1 MSTFGLKIYLSI
13 DPSEPLAL
21 RQSAEDCLL
30 KFGAIPVSSPTNP
43 TQNQSLQSVL
53 QDCRA
58 FVHVAGSHSTSDPLN
73 HYQPISYDQ
82 GGRTPTQREY
92 EVALALQMEIY
103 LFVCSPSFDSTPAS
117 PPTVVPP
124 HILAPPHDP
133 HRQRITSGDHSYRE
147 IHSTEELLI
156 HLRPLAISTKNLHT
170 SFHRHPLP
178 TSLTLFL
185 PLALLISSL
194 LVAYRTLPTFPHLKK
209 IPPLHIPSQP
219 PPTPNSSSSE

>member
-13 DPSEPLAL
+13 DPSEPLSL

-30 KFGAIPVSSPTNP
+30 KFGAIPVSSPSITS
-43 TQNQSLQSVL
+43 QNQSLQSIL

-58 FVHVAGSHSTSDPLN
+58 FVHVAVAHSTSDPLN

-92 EVALALQMEIY
+92 EVALELQMEIY
-103 LFVCSPSFDSTPAS
+103 LFVCSQPFDSTPAT

-133 HRQRITSGDHSYRE
+133 HRQRIITGDHSYRE
-147 IHSTEELLI
+147 IHSAEELLI

-170 SFHRHPLP
+170 SFHRRPLP

-209 IPPLHIPSQP
+209 ISPLHTPVQP
-219 PPTPNSSSSE
+219 PPSLNPASSE